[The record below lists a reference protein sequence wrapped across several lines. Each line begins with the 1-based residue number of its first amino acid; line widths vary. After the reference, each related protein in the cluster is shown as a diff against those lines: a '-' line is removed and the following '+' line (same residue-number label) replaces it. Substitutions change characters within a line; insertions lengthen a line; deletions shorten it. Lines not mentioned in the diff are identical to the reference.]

1 MSKKEKK
8 EALNNSTIYDRLFD
22 VKSLADIK
30 QLKKDLNSRLR
41 MKARNSKK
49 KHNKSKNSE

>member
-8 EALNNSTIYDRLFD
+8 ESLNNSTIYDRLFD

-49 KHNKSKNSE
+49 T